1 MFHRKSGHRN
11 SAPTIAGLIASVQ
24 RRLTRARVFFGH
36 GTDNARDEAAAL
48 VYHVLRLPHDAPPAA
63 LRKRPTGAQRADVEA
78 MLAQRIE
85 RRVPLAYLTQEAWF
99 AGLRFYVDERVLV
112 PRSPFAELIVRQFS
126 PWIDARRVTRV
137 LDLGTGSGCIALAA
151 AKAFPRARV
160 DAVDIDAGALEVA
173 AINRRRLRLTRR
185 VRLIESDHFAALSGE
200 SYDIIAS
207 NPPYVG
213 AREMRGLP
221 REYRHEPRRA
231 LESGR
236 QGLDSVEV
244 ILRRAAQHLRPRGLL
259 VVEVGNTERALRR
272 AYPRMPFTWLDFERG
287 GGGVFLLTREQLER
301 GGGLTQ
307 AYVG

>member
-1 MFHRKSGHRN
+1 MARLFHRKSVGG
-11 SAPTIAGLIASVQ
+11 SGADTVTALISSVQ

-48 VYHVLRLPHDAPPAA
+48 VHHALRLPHDAPPAA
-63 LRKRPTGAQRADVEA
+63 LRKRPTDAQRERVERL
-78 MLAQRIE
+78 LAQRIE
-85 RRVPLAYLTQEAWF
+85 RRVPLAYLTHEAWF

-112 PRSPFAELIVRQFS
+112 PRSPFAELIEHRFS
-126 PWIDARRVTRV
+126 PWIDARRVRRV

-160 DAVDIDAGALEVA
+160 DAVDIDREALAVA

-221 REYRHEPRRA
+221 REYRHEPRHA
-231 LESGR
+231 LASGR

-244 ILRRAAQHLRPRGLL
+244 ILGSAARHLRPRGLL

-272 AYPRMPFTWLDFERG
+272 AHPRMPFTWLDFERG
-287 GGGVFLLTREQLER
+287 GGGVFLLTREQLEK
-301 GGGLTQ
+301 TP
-307 AYVG
+307 V

>member
-1 MFHRKSGHRN
+1 M
-11 SAPTIAGLIASVQ
+11 Q

-48 VYHVLRLPHDAPPAA
+48 VFHVMRLSHAAGPGA
-63 LRKRPTGAQRADVEA
+63 LRKRASAKQQARVEA
-78 MLAQRIE
+78 LLAQRIE
-85 RRVPLAYLTQEAWF
+85 QRVPLAYLTHEAWF
-99 AGLRFYVDERVLV
+99 AGLRFYVDERVLI
-112 PRSPFAELIVRQFS
+112 PRSPFAELIENRFA
-126 PWIDARRVTRV
+126 PWIDARRVRRV

-160 DAVDIDAGALEVA
+160 DAVDIDSGALEVA

-213 AREMRGLP
+213 TREMRGLP
-221 REYRHEPRRA
+221 SEYRHEPRLA

-236 QGLDSVEV
+236 QGLDSVEI
-244 ILRRAAQHLRPRGLL
+244 ILRRAVSHLRARGLL

-272 AYPRMPFTWLDFERG
+272 AYPRLPFTWLDFERG
-287 GGGVFLLTREQLER
+287 GGGVFLLTREQLEKA
-301 GGGLTQ
+301 Q
-307 AYVG
+307 A